1 MSDLPGPIKWYAM
14 DEAAARELTTV
25 TSSPGAVYPLAS
37 TALPE
42 RLKSITGV
50 ASYYVTGYV
59 STEALQQGITVRGE
73 MLVARVEGTTTKN
86 YNFVFATSSNGI
98 AFYAG
103 PFKGFGHH
111 VVDGQSVAVNSLFG
125 NTPFS
130 KLRGS

>member
-1 MSDLPGPIKWYAM
+1 MSDLLGPIKWYVM
-14 DEAAARELTTV
+14 DEAAARALTTV
-25 TSSPGAVYPLAS
+25 TSSPGVVYPFGT

-42 RLKSITGV
+42 RLKAISGV
-50 ASYYVTGYV
+50 ASYYVSGYV
-59 STEALQQGITVRGE
+59 STQALAQGITVGGE
-73 MLVARVEGTTTKN
+73 MLVARVESGTIKN
-86 YNFVFATSSNGI
+86 YNFVFATSSNGL

-111 VVDGQSVAVNSLFG
+111 VIEGQSIPVKSLFG

>member
-1 MSDLPGPIKWYAM
+1 MADLPGMIKWYVM
-14 DEAAARELTTV
+14 DEAAAKALTTV
-25 TSSPGAVYPLAS
+25 TSSPGTVYPLNT

-42 RLKSITGV
+42 RLKGITGV
-50 ASYYVTGYV
+50 ASYYVSGYV
-59 STEALQQGITVRGE
+59 STQALTQGITVGGE
-73 MLVARVEGTTTKN
+73 MLVARVDNGTTKN

-98 AFYAG
+98 AFYTG

-111 VVDGQSVAVNSLFG
+111 VVEGQSTHVSSLFG